1 MRRRYRLRENLI
13 SAAIGVGIGLP
24 ISLAAAREWS
34 KTPEILLKTQAV
46 TPIEAEAATLWE
58 PIPLEPIEA
67 ETEPEPEYT
76 DAELQLAARVIEA
89 EAGNQ
94 GLTGKELVADT
105 ILNRIDDDR
114 FPDTIEGVVLQEYQ
128 YAAPAPEYSEESL
141 RAVKEEIEHRIND
154 EILFFRTDHYHEF
167 GTPVMKYR
175 DHYFSK

>member
-1 MRRRYRLRENLI
+1 MRRRYTLRDNLI

-24 ISLAAAREWS
+24 ISLAAAHEWS
-34 KTPEILLKTQAV
+34 KTPEIVIKTQAV

-58 PIPLEPIEA
+58 SIPDTDLDPIQL
-67 ETEPEPEYT
+67 EPEYT
-76 DAELQLAARVIEA
+76 DEELQLAARVVEA

-94 GLTGKELVADT
+94 GLRGKELVADT

-141 RAVKEEIEHRIND
+141 EAVKEEIEHRIDD
-154 EILFFRTDHYHEF
+154 EILFFRTEHYHEF